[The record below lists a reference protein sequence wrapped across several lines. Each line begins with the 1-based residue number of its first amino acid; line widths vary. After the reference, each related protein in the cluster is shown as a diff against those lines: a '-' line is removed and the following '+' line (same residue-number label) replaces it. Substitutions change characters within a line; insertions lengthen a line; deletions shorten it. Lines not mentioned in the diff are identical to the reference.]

1 MVHRNGQHGVNQMKL
16 FLLRYMDIMTGY
28 TGYIK
33 VRANSLSE
41 ATQIVETNNEN
52 YEVVDFDH

>member
-1 MVHRNGQHGVNQMKL
+1 MKL

-41 ATQIVETNNEN
+41 AAKIVETSNEN
-52 YEVVDFDH
+52 YEVIEFDD